1 MVFVFAFKH
10 FIDIKAE
17 IINMGTELLLEAIT
31 GVY

>member
-1 MVFVFAFKH
+1 MVFIFASKH

-17 IINMGTELLLEAIT
+17 VINMGTELLLEAVT